1 MKRLVFNLGGIPSS
15 RMKSMKRRKSGKN
28 VVSSITEAT
37 FALIVLQGISS
48 TEIVCSL
55 KEKTAELLILSKLF
69 DLFSARQICEIVTFV
84 FQVVTT
90 NV

>member
-55 KEKTAELLILSKLF
+55 KEKTLNYLFFHNFSTCSLLVKFVKSLL
-69 DLFSARQICEIVTFV
+69 LFSR
-84 FQVVTT
+84 
-90 NV
+90 